1 MVKIIGVRFRSAGKV
16 YYFDVKE
23 FELHIGDHVIVE
35 TARGPEFGVVSMRA
49 RTVADDMVAQPLR
62 SVIRVAT
69 KEDEEKRAELSA
81 KEKEALKICREKIH
95 KHNLEM
101 KLVDAEYAF
110 DENRILFYFTA
121 DGRID
126 FRDLVKDLASVFHTR
141 IELRQIGVRDE
152 TRMLGGIGSCGRELC
167 CATYL
172 NDFAPVSIRMAKEQ
186 NLSLNPGKISGIC
199 GRLMCC
205 LKNEE
210 ETYEFLNTR
219 MPKLGAAATTADGRT
234 GKVIELNVLRQRV
247 RVLFEEDDS
256 KEIENFSVD
265 ELTFTPRKRRE
276 EGQQGSLESG
286 QRKPDSRPDSAQS
299 RAESPADSAGGRNES
314 RADDTRRKPEDAQQE
329 TERMTGSGTV
339 MPASDSESGV
349 QQPGQTERP
358 ETDAQMETA
367 VRTDRL
373 QRQEKGYRKTGRR
386 ELSNRPD
393 REERKQ
399 DAPNQPGRGEEAQNR
414 QRRPERG
421 EGVQGRPRR
430 PERGEDGQGRPRR
443 PERGED
449 VQGRS
454 RRPERGED
462 VQGRPRRPERGEDV
476 QDRPRRSERGGD
488 AQGRPRRPERGGD
501 AQDRMRRPE
510 RVGDGQGRPGRP
522 ERGEDVQGRSRRPE
536 RGEEVQNRPRRG
548 DRDESAQNRQDR
560 GDGNGRAQL
569 RGRRGYKG
577 DSQNRFRRERQPESD
592 RSVEK
597 TVNPGKTPDA
607 GAGAVQERTD
617 RMEVRQVPGEENL
630 MAADGEATQK
640 RSNEMAIYGRR

>member
-172 NDFAPVSIRMAKEQ
+172 NDFAPVSIKMAKEQ

-286 QRKPDSRPDSAQS
+286 QRKPDSRSDSAQG
-299 RAESPADSAGGRNES
+299 RGESPADSVRVRNES
-314 RADDTRRKPEDAQQE
+314 RADDGRRKPEDAQRE
-329 TERMTGSGTV
+329 TERLAESLTGAVTLT
-339 MPASDSESGV
+339 PASDSEAGM
-349 QQPGQTERP
+349 QQQERTEKS
-358 ETDAQMETA
+358 EADAQMETA
-367 VRTDRL
+367 VRTDRM
-373 QRQEKGYRKTGRR
+373 QRPEKGYRKSGRR

-393 REERKQ
+393 REDRKQ
-399 DAPNQPGRGEEAQNR
+399 DASNQPGRGDRSEEVQNR

-421 EGVQGRPRR
+421 ENEGRMRR
-430 PERGEDGQGRPRR
+430 PERGEGVQSRPRR

-449 VQGRS
+449 VQGRM

-462 VQGRPRRPERGEDV
+462 VQGRPRRPERGENGQGRPSRPERGGGV
-476 QDRPRRSERGGD
+476 QGRPSRPERGGD
-488 AQGRPRRPERGGD
+488 AQGRPRRPERGEDVQG
-501 AQDRMRRPE
+501 RTRRPE
-510 RVGDGQGRPGRP
+510 Q
-522 ERGEDVQGRSRRPE
+522 GEDVQDRSRRPE
-536 RGEEVQNRPRRG
+536 RGEE
-548 DRDESAQNRQDR
+548 AQNRQ
-560 GDGNGRAQL
+560 
-569 RGRRGYKG
+569 RRGYKYKG

-597 TVNPGKTPDA
+597 PVSPGGTPDA
-607 GAGAVQERTD
+607 GAGAVRERADT
-617 RMEVRQVPGEENL
+617 MEVRPVPGGENL

>member
-172 NDFAPVSIRMAKEQ
+172 NDFAPVSIKMAKEQ

-286 QRKPDSRPDSAQS
+286 QRKPDSRSDSAQG
-299 RAESPADSAGGRNES
+299 RGESPADSVRVRNES
-314 RADDTRRKPEDAQQE
+314 RADDGRRKPEDAQRE
-329 TERMTGSGTV
+329 TESLTGAVTLT
-339 MPASDSESGV
+339 PALDSEAGM
-349 QQPGQTERP
+349 QQQERTEKS
-358 ETDAQMETA
+358 EADAQMETA
-367 VRTDRL
+367 VRTDRM
-373 QRQEKGYRKTGRR
+373 QRPEKGYRKSGRR

-393 REERKQ
+393 REDRKQ
-399 DAPNQPGRGEEAQNR
+399 DASNQPGRGDRSEEVQNR

-421 EGVQGRPRR
+421 ENEGRMRR
-430 PERGEDGQGRPRR
+430 PERGEGVQSRP
-443 PERGED
+443 
-449 VQGRS
+449 S
-454 RRPERGED
+454 RPERGED
-462 VQGRPRRPERGEDV
+462 VQGRPSRPERGENGQRRPSRPERGGGV
-476 QDRPRRSERGGD
+476 QGRPSRPERGGGVQGRPSRPERGGD
-488 AQGRPRRPERGGD
+488 AQGRPRRPERG
-501 AQDRMRRPE
+501 
-510 RVGDGQGRPGRP
+510 
-522 ERGEDVQGRSRRPE
+522 
-536 RGEEVQNRPRRG
+536 EE
-548 DRDESAQNRQDR
+548 AQNRQ
-560 GDGNGRAQL
+560 
-569 RGRRGYKG
+569 RRGYKYKG

-597 TVNPGKTPDA
+597 PVSPGGTPDA
-607 GAGAVQERTD
+607 GAGAVRERADT
-617 RMEVRQVPGEENL
+617 MEVRPVPGGENL

>member
-23 FELHIGDHVIVE
+23 FELHIEDHVIVE

-172 NDFAPVSIRMAKEQ
+172 NDFAPVSIKMAKEQ

-286 QRKPDSRPDSAQS
+286 QRKPDSRSDSAQG
-299 RAESPADSAGGRNES
+299 RGESPADSVRVRNES
-314 RADDTRRKPEDAQQE
+314 RADDGRRKPEDAQRE
-329 TERMTGSGTV
+329 TESLTGAVTLT
-339 MPASDSESGV
+339 PAPDSEAGM
-349 QQPGQTERP
+349 QQQERTEKS
-358 ETDAQMETA
+358 EADAQMETA
-367 VRTDRL
+367 VRTDRM
-373 QRQEKGYRKTGRR
+373 QRPEKGYRKSGRR

-430 PERGEDGQGRPRR
+430 PERGEDVQGRMRRPERGEGVQSRPSRPERGENGQRRPSRPERGGDAQGRPRR

-449 VQGRS
+449 VQGRM
-454 RRPERGED
+454 
-462 VQGRPRRPERGEDV
+462 RRPERGEDV
-476 QDRPRRSERGGD
+476 QDRPRR
-488 AQGRPRRPERGGD
+488 
-501 AQDRMRRPE
+501 
-510 RVGDGQGRPGRP
+510 
-522 ERGEDVQGRSRRPE
+522 PE
-536 RGEEVQNRPRRG
+536 RGEE
-548 DRDESAQNRQDR
+548 AQNRQ
-560 GDGNGRAQL
+560 
-569 RGRRGYKG
+569 RRGYKYKG

-597 TVNPGKTPDA
+597 PVSPGGTPDA
-607 GAGAVQERTD
+607 GAGAVRERADT
-617 RMEVRQVPGEENL
+617 MEVRPVPGGENL

>member
-1 MVKIIGVRFRSAGKV
+1 
-16 YYFDVKE
+16 
-23 FELHIGDHVIVE
+23 
-35 TARGPEFGVVSMRA
+35 MRN
-49 RTVADDMVAQPLR
+49 T
-62 SVIRVAT
+62 
-69 KEDEEKRAELSA
+69 
-81 KEKEALKICREKIH
+81 
-95 KHNLEM
+95 
-101 KLVDAEYAF
+101 F

-172 NDFAPVSIRMAKEQ
+172 NDFAPVSIKMAKEQ

-286 QRKPDSRPDSAQS
+286 QRKPDSRSDSAQG
-299 RAESPADSAGGRNES
+299 RGESPADSVRVRNES
-314 RADDTRRKPEDAQQE
+314 RADDGRRKPEDAQRE
-329 TERMTGSGTV
+329 TESLTGAVTLT
-339 MPASDSESGV
+339 PAPDSEAGM
-349 QQPGQTERP
+349 QQQERTEKS
-358 ETDAQMETA
+358 EADAQMETA
-367 VRTDRL
+367 VRTDRM
-373 QRQEKGYRKTGRR
+373 QRPEKGYRKSGRR

-393 REERKQ
+393 REDRKQ
-399 DAPNQPGRGEEAQNR
+399 DASNQPGRGDRSEEVQNR

-421 EGVQGRPRR
+421 ENEGRMRR
-430 PERGEDGQGRPRR
+430 PERGEGVQSRPRR

-449 VQGRS
+449 VQGRM

-462 VQGRPRRPERGEDV
+462 VQGRPRRPERGENGQGRSSRPERGAGV
-476 QDRPRRSERGGD
+476 QGRPSRPERGGD
-488 AQGRPRRPERGGD
+488 AQGRPRRPERG
-501 AQDRMRRPE
+501 
-510 RVGDGQGRPGRP
+510 
-522 ERGEDVQGRSRRPE
+522 EDVQDRPRRPE
-536 RGEEVQNRPRRG
+536 RGEE
-548 DRDESAQNRQDR
+548 AQNRQ
-560 GDGNGRAQL
+560 
-569 RGRRGYKG
+569 RRGYKYKG

-597 TVNPGKTPDA
+597 PVSPGGTPDA
-607 GAGAVQERTD
+607 GAGVVWERADT
-617 RMEVRQVPGEENL
+617 MEVRPVPGGENL

>member
-172 NDFAPVSIRMAKEQ
+172 NDFAPVSIKMAKEQ

-219 MPKLGAAATTADGRT
+219 MPKLGAAATTVDGRT

-286 QRKPDSRPDSAQS
+286 QRKPDSRSDSAQG
-299 RAESPADSAGGRNES
+299 RGESPADSVRVRNES
-314 RADDTRRKPEDAQQE
+314 RADDVRRKPEDAQRE
-329 TERMTGSGTV
+329 TERLAESLTGAVTLT
-339 MPASDSESGV
+339 PAPDSEAGM
-349 QQPGQTERP
+349 QQQERTEKS
-358 ETDAQMETA
+358 EADAQMETA
-367 VRTDRL
+367 VRTDRM
-373 QRQEKGYRKTGRR
+373 QRPEKGYRKSGRR

-393 REERKQ
+393 REDRKQ
-399 DAPNQPGRGEEAQNR
+399 DASNQPGRGDRSEEVQNR

-421 EGVQGRPRR
+421 ENEGRMRR
-430 PERGEDGQGRPRR
+430 PERGEGVQSRP
-443 PERGED
+443 
-449 VQGRS
+449 S
-454 RRPERGED
+454 RPERGED
-462 VQGRPRRPERGEDV
+462 VQGRPSRPERGENGQRRPSRPERGGGVQGRPRRPDRGEDVQGRTRRPDRGEDV
-476 QDRPRRSERGGD
+476 QDRPRR
-488 AQGRPRRPERGGD
+488 
-501 AQDRMRRPE
+501 
-510 RVGDGQGRPGRP
+510 
-522 ERGEDVQGRSRRPE
+522 PE
-536 RGEEVQNRPRRG
+536 RGEE
-548 DRDESAQNRQDR
+548 AQNRQ
-560 GDGNGRAQL
+560 
-569 RGRRGYKG
+569 RRGYKYKG

-597 TVNPGKTPDA
+597 PVSPGGTPDA
-607 GAGAVQERTD
+607 GAGAVRERADT
-617 RMEVRQVPGEENL
+617 MEVRPVPGGENL

>member
-172 NDFAPVSIRMAKEQ
+172 NDFAPVSIKMAKEQ

-286 QRKPDSRPDSAQS
+286 QRKPDSRSDSAQG
-299 RAESPADSAGGRNES
+299 RGESPADSVRVRNES
-314 RADDTRRKPEDAQQE
+314 RADDVRRKPEDAQRE
-329 TERMTGSGTV
+329 TERLAESLTGAVTLT
-339 MPASDSESGV
+339 PAPDSEAGM
-349 QQPGQTERP
+349 QQQERTEKS
-358 ETDAQMETA
+358 EADAQMETA
-367 VRTDRL
+367 VRTDRM
-373 QRQEKGYRKTGRR
+373 QRPEKGYRKSGRR

-393 REERKQ
+393 REDRKQ
-399 DAPNQPGRGEEAQNR
+399 DASNQPGRGDRSEEVQNR

-421 EGVQGRPRR
+421 ENEGRMRR
-430 PERGEDGQGRPRR
+430 PERGEGVQSRPSR

-449 VQGRS
+449 VQGRM

-462 VQGRPRRPERGEDV
+462 VQGRPSRPERGENGQRRPSRPERGGGVQGRPRRPDRGEDVQGRTRRPDRGEDV
-476 QDRPRRSERGGD
+476 QDRPRR
-488 AQGRPRRPERGGD
+488 
-501 AQDRMRRPE
+501 
-510 RVGDGQGRPGRP
+510 
-522 ERGEDVQGRSRRPE
+522 PE
-536 RGEEVQNRPRRG
+536 RGEE
-548 DRDESAQNRQDR
+548 AQNRQ
-560 GDGNGRAQL
+560 
-569 RGRRGYKG
+569 RRGYKYKG

-597 TVNPGKTPDA
+597 PVSPGGTPDA
-607 GAGAVQERTD
+607 GAGAVRERADT
-617 RMEVRQVPGEENL
+617 MEVRPVPGGENL

>member
-172 NDFAPVSIRMAKEQ
+172 NDFAPVSIKMAKEQ

-286 QRKPDSRPDSAQS
+286 QRKPDSRSDSAQG
-299 RAESPADSAGGRNES
+299 RGESPADSVRVRNES
-314 RADDTRRKPEDAQQE
+314 RADDGRRKPEDAQRE
-329 TERMTGSGTV
+329 TESLTGAVTLT
-339 MPASDSESGV
+339 PAPDSEAGM
-349 QQPGQTERP
+349 QQQERTEKS
-358 ETDAQMETA
+358 EADAQMETA
-367 VRTDRL
+367 VRTDRM
-373 QRQEKGYRKTGRR
+373 QRPEKGYRKSGRR

-393 REERKQ
+393 REDRKQ
-399 DAPNQPGRGEEAQNR
+399 DASNQPGRGDRSEEVQNR

-421 EGVQGRPRR
+421 ENEGRMRR
-430 PERGEDGQGRPRR
+430 PERGEGVQSRPRR

-449 VQGRS
+449 VQGRP
-454 RRPERGED
+454 RRPERGENGQGRSSRPERGAGVQGRPSRPERGGDAQGRPSRPERGGD

-476 QDRPRRSERGGD
+476 QDRPRR
-488 AQGRPRRPERGGD
+488 
-501 AQDRMRRPE
+501 
-510 RVGDGQGRPGRP
+510 P
-522 ERGEDVQGRSRRPE
+522 ERGEK
-536 RGEEVQNRPRRG
+536 
-548 DRDESAQNRQDR
+548 AQNRQ
-560 GDGNGRAQL
+560 
-569 RGRRGYKG
+569 RRGYKYKG
-577 DSQNRFRRERQPESD
+577 NSQNRFRRERQPESD
-592 RSVEK
+592 HSVEK
-597 TVNPGKTPDA
+597 PVSPGGTLDA
-607 GAGAVQERTD
+607 GAGAVRERADT
-617 RMEVRQVPGEENL
+617 MEVRPVPGGENL

>member
-172 NDFAPVSIRMAKEQ
+172 NDFAPVSIKMAKEQ

-286 QRKPDSRPDSAQS
+286 QRKPDSRSDSAQG
-299 RAESPADSAGGRNES
+299 RGESPADSVRVRNES
-314 RADDTRRKPEDAQQE
+314 RADDGRRKPEDAQRE
-329 TERMTGSGTV
+329 TERLAESLTGAVTLT
-339 MPASDSESGV
+339 PAPDSEAGM
-349 QQPGQTERP
+349 QQQERTEKS
-358 ETDAQMETA
+358 EADAQMETA
-367 VRTDRL
+367 VRTDRM
-373 QRQEKGYRKTGRR
+373 QRPEKGYRKSGRR

-393 REERKQ
+393 REDRKQ
-399 DAPNQPGRGEEAQNR
+399 DASNQPGRGDRSEEVQNR

-421 EGVQGRPRR
+421 ENEGRMRRPERGEGVQSRPSRPERGEDVQGRMRR
-430 PERGEDGQGRPRR
+430 PERGEDVQGRPSRPERGENGQRRPSRPERGGDAQGRPRR

-449 VQGRS
+449 VQGRT
-454 RRPERGED
+454 
-462 VQGRPRRPERGEDV
+462 RRPERGEDV
-476 QDRPRRSERGGD
+476 QDRPRR
-488 AQGRPRRPERGGD
+488 
-501 AQDRMRRPE
+501 
-510 RVGDGQGRPGRP
+510 
-522 ERGEDVQGRSRRPE
+522 PE
-536 RGEEVQNRPRRG
+536 RGEE
-548 DRDESAQNRQDR
+548 AQNRQ
-560 GDGNGRAQL
+560 
-569 RGRRGYKG
+569 RRGYKYKG

-597 TVNPGKTPDA
+597 PVSPGGTPDA
-607 GAGAVQERTD
+607 GAGAVRERADT
-617 RMEVRQVPGEENL
+617 MEVRPVPGGENL

>member
-172 NDFAPVSIRMAKEQ
+172 NDFAPVSIKMAKEQ

-219 MPKLGAAATTADGRT
+219 MPKLGAAATTVDGRT

-286 QRKPDSRPDSAQS
+286 QRKPDSRSDSAQG
-299 RAESPADSAGGRNES
+299 RGESPADSVRVRNES
-314 RADDTRRKPEDAQQE
+314 RADDGRRKPEDAQRE
-329 TERMTGSGTV
+329 TESLTGAVTLT
-339 MPASDSESGV
+339 PAPDSEADM
-349 QQPGQTERP
+349 QQQERTEKS
-358 ETDAQMETA
+358 EADAQMETA
-367 VRTDRL
+367 VRTDRM
-373 QRQEKGYRKTGRR
+373 QRPEKGYRKSGRR

-393 REERKQ
+393 REDRKQ
-399 DAPNQPGRGEEAQNR
+399 DASNQPGRGDRSEEVQNR
-414 QRRPERG
+414 QRRTERGENESRMRRPERG
-421 EGVQGRPRR
+421 EGVQSRP
-430 PERGEDGQGRPRR
+430 
-443 PERGED
+443 
-449 VQGRS
+449 

-462 VQGRPRRPERGEDV
+462 VQGRPRRPERGENGQGRSSRPERGAGV
-476 QDRPRRSERGGD
+476 QGRPSRPERGGD
-488 AQGRPRRPERGGD
+488 AQGRPRRPERGED
-501 AQDRMRRPE
+501 
-510 RVGDGQGRPGRP
+510 VQGRTRRP
-522 ERGEDVQGRSRRPE
+522 ERGEDVQDRPRRPE
-536 RGEEVQNRPRRG
+536 RGEE
-548 DRDESAQNRQDR
+548 AQNRQ
-560 GDGNGRAQL
+560 
-569 RGRRGYKG
+569 RRGYKYKG

-592 RSVEK
+592 HSVEK
-597 TVNPGKTPDA
+597 PVSPGGTLDA
-607 GAGAVQERTD
+607 GAGAVRERADT
-617 RMEVRQVPGEENL
+617 MEVRPVPGGENL

>member
-172 NDFAPVSIRMAKEQ
+172 NDFAPVSIKMAKEQ

-219 MPKLGAAATTADGRT
+219 MPKLGAAATTVDGRT

-286 QRKPDSRPDSAQS
+286 QRKPDSRSDSAQG
-299 RAESPADSAGGRNES
+299 RGESPADSVRVRNES
-314 RADDTRRKPEDAQQE
+314 RADDGRRKPEDAQRE
-329 TERMTGSGTV
+329 TERLAESLTGAVTLT
-339 MPASDSESGV
+339 PAPDSEAGM
-349 QQPGQTERP
+349 QQQERTEKS
-358 ETDAQMETA
+358 EADAQMETA
-367 VRTDRL
+367 VRTDRM
-373 QRQEKGYRKTGRR
+373 QRPEKGYRKSGRR

-393 REERKQ
+393 REDRKQ
-399 DAPNQPGRGEEAQNR
+399 DASNQPGRGDRSEEVQNR

-421 EGVQGRPRR
+421 ENEGRMRR
-430 PERGEDGQGRPRR
+430 PERGEGVQSRPSR

-449 VQGRS
+449 VQGRM

-462 VQGRPRRPERGEDV
+462 VQGRPSRPERGENGQRRPSRPERGGGVQGRPRRPDRGEDVQGRTRRPDRGEDV
-476 QDRPRRSERGGD
+476 QDRPRR
-488 AQGRPRRPERGGD
+488 
-501 AQDRMRRPE
+501 
-510 RVGDGQGRPGRP
+510 
-522 ERGEDVQGRSRRPE
+522 PE
-536 RGEEVQNRPRRG
+536 RGEE
-548 DRDESAQNRQDR
+548 AQNRQ
-560 GDGNGRAQL
+560 
-569 RGRRGYKG
+569 RRGYKYKG

-597 TVNPGKTPDA
+597 PVSPGGTPDA
-607 GAGAVQERTD
+607 GAGAVRERADT
-617 RMEVRQVPGEENL
+617 MEVRPVPGGENL

>member
-172 NDFAPVSIRMAKEQ
+172 NDFAPVSIKMAKEQ

-286 QRKPDSRPDSAQS
+286 QRKPDSRSDSAQG
-299 RAESPADSAGGRNES
+299 RGESPADSVRVRNES
-314 RADDTRRKPEDAQQE
+314 RADDGRRKPEDAQRE
-329 TERMTGSGTV
+329 TERLAESLTGAVTLT
-339 MPASDSESGV
+339 PASDSEAGM
-349 QQPGQTERP
+349 QQQERTEKS
-358 ETDAQMETA
+358 EADAQMETA
-367 VRTDRL
+367 VRTDRM
-373 QRQEKGYRKTGRR
+373 QRPEKGYRKSGRR

-393 REERKQ
+393 REDRKQ
-399 DAPNQPGRGEEAQNR
+399 DASNQPGRGDRSEEVQNR

-449 VQGRS
+449 VQGRP
-454 RRPERGED
+454 RRPERGENGQGRSSRPERGAGVQGRPSRPERGGD
-462 VQGRPRRPERGEDV
+462 AQGRPRRPERGEDV
-476 QDRPRRSERGGD
+476 QDRPRR
-488 AQGRPRRPERGGD
+488 
-501 AQDRMRRPE
+501 
-510 RVGDGQGRPGRP
+510 
-522 ERGEDVQGRSRRPE
+522 PE
-536 RGEEVQNRPRRG
+536 RGEE
-548 DRDESAQNRQDR
+548 AQNRQ
-560 GDGNGRAQL
+560 
-569 RGRRGYKG
+569 RRGYKYKG

-592 RSVEK
+592 HSVEK
-597 TVNPGKTPDA
+597 PVSPGGTLDA
-607 GAGAVQERTD
+607 GAGAVRERADT
-617 RMEVRQVPGEENL
+617 MEVRPVPGGENL

>member
-172 NDFAPVSIRMAKEQ
+172 NDFAPVSIKMAKEQ

-219 MPKLGAAATTADGRT
+219 MPKLGAAAMTADGRT

-247 RVLFEEDDS
+247 RVLFEEGDS

-276 EGQQGSLESG
+276 EGPQGKPEGG
-286 QRKPDSRPDSAQS
+286 QRKPDSRSDSAQS
-299 RAESPADSAGGRNES
+299 RGESPVDNATMTPALDSEAGMQ
-314 RADDTRRKPEDAQQE
+314 QQE
-329 TERMTGSGTV
+329 RTEK
-339 MPASDSESGV
+339 SEA
-349 QQPGQTERP
+349 
-358 ETDAQMETA
+358 DAQMETA
-367 VRTDRL
+367 VRTDRM
-373 QRQEKGYRKTGRR
+373 QRPEKGYRKSGRR

-393 REERKQ
+393 REDRKQ
-399 DAPNQPGRGEEAQNR
+399 DANQPGRGDRSEEVQNR

-421 EGVQGRPRR
+421 ENEGRMRR
-430 PERGEDGQGRPRR
+430 PERGEGVQSRPSR

-449 VQGRS
+449 VQGRT
-454 RRPERGED
+454 
-462 VQGRPRRPERGEDV
+462 RRPERGEDV
-476 QDRPRRSERGGD
+476 QDRPRR
-488 AQGRPRRPERGGD
+488 PERN
-501 AQDRMRRPE
+501 
-510 RVGDGQGRPGRP
+510 
-522 ERGEDVQGRSRRPE
+522 
-536 RGEEVQNRPRRG
+536 EE
-548 DRDESAQNRQDR
+548 AQNRQ
-560 GDGNGRAQL
+560 
-569 RGRRGYKG
+569 RRGYKYKG
-577 DSQNRFRRERQPESD
+577 DGQNRIRRERQPESD

-597 TVNPGKTPDA
+597 PVNPGGTPDA
-607 GAGAVQERTD
+607 GAGAVQGGMD
-617 RMEVRQVPGEENL
+617 RVEARPAPGGENL
-630 MAADGEATQK
+630 MTVEGEARQK

>member
-172 NDFAPVSIRMAKEQ
+172 NDFAPVSIKMAKEQ

-219 MPKLGAAATTADGRT
+219 MPKMGAAATTADGRT

-276 EGQQGSLESG
+276 EGQQGSPESG

-299 RAESPADSAGGRNES
+299 REESPADSAGGRNES

-329 TERMTGSGTV
+329 TEGKTGSAIVT
-339 MPASDSESGV
+339 PAPDSEAGV
-349 QQPGQTERP
+349 QQPEQVEKP

-399 DAPNQPGRGEEAQNR
+399 DAQNQPGRGERGEEAQNR
-414 QRRPERG
+414 QRRPERSEDGQGRTRRPERG
-421 EGVQGRPRR
+421 EGGQGRPRR
-430 PERGEDGQGRPRR
+430 PERGEDGQGR
-443 PERGED
+443 
-449 VQGRS
+449 S

-462 VQGRPRRPERGEDV
+462 VQGRTRRPERGEDV
-476 QDRPRRSERGGD
+476 QDRPRRPERGGD
-488 AQGRPRRPERGGD
+488 AQGRPRRPERG
-501 AQDRMRRPE
+501 
-510 RVGDGQGRPGRP
+510 
-522 ERGEDVQGRSRRPE
+522 EDVQGRQRRPERGGDTQGRPRRPE
-536 RGEEVQNRPRRG
+536 RGEEAQNRLRRG

-560 GDGNGRAQL
+560 GDGNGKTQL

-597 TVNPGKTPDA
+597 TVNPGGTPDA

-617 RMEVRQVPGEENL
+617 RMEVRQVPGGENL

>member
-172 NDFAPVSIRMAKEQ
+172 NDFAPVSIKMAKEQ

-286 QRKPDSRPDSAQS
+286 QRKPDSRSDSAQG
-299 RAESPADSAGGRNES
+299 RGESPADSVRVRNES
-314 RADDTRRKPEDAQQE
+314 RADDVRRKPEDAQRE
-329 TERMTGSGTV
+329 TERLAESLTGAVTLT
-339 MPASDSESGV
+339 PAPDSEAGM
-349 QQPGQTERP
+349 QQQERTEKS
-358 ETDAQMETA
+358 EADAQMETA
-367 VRTDRL
+367 VRTDRM
-373 QRQEKGYRKTGRR
+373 QRPEKGYRKSGRR

-393 REERKQ
+393 REDRKQ
-399 DAPNQPGRGEEAQNR
+399 DASNQPGRGDRSEEVQNR

-421 EGVQGRPRR
+421 ENEG
-430 PERGEDGQGRPRR
+430 
-443 PERGED
+443 
-449 VQGRS
+449 
-454 RRPERGED
+454 
-462 VQGRPRRPERGEDV
+462 
-476 QDRPRRSERGGD
+476 
-488 AQGRPRRPERGGD
+488 
-501 AQDRMRRPE
+501 RMRRPE
-510 RVGDGQGRPGRP
+510 RGCPGQNAATGARRGCPGQTEAPGARREWSGQIESPGTWRGRPGQT
-522 ERGEDVQGRSRRPE
+522 ESSGTWRGC
-536 RGEEVQNRPRRG
+536 
-548 DRDESAQNRQDR
+548 
-560 GDGNGRAQL
+560 
-569 RGRRGYKG
+569 
-577 DSQNRFRRERQPESD
+577 
-592 RSVEK
+592 
-597 TVNPGKTPDA
+597 PGQTEA
-607 GAGAVQERTD
+607 SGAGRGC
-617 RMEVRQVPGEENL
+617 PGQTKASGTWRESPEQ
-630 MAADGEATQK
+630 AKA
-640 RSNEMAIYGRR
+640 RI

>member
-172 NDFAPVSIRMAKEQ
+172 NDFAPVSIKMAKEQ

-286 QRKPDSRPDSAQS
+286 QRKPDSRSDSAQG
-299 RAESPADSAGGRNES
+299 RGESPADSVRVRNES
-314 RADDTRRKPEDAQQE
+314 RADDGRRKPEDAQRE
-329 TERMTGSGTV
+329 TESLTGAVTLT
-339 MPASDSESGV
+339 PAPDSEAGM
-349 QQPGQTERP
+349 QQQERTEKS
-358 ETDAQMETA
+358 EADAQMETA
-367 VRTDRL
+367 VRTDRM
-373 QRQEKGYRKTGRR
+373 QRPEKGYRKSGRR

-393 REERKQ
+393 REDRKQ
-399 DAPNQPGRGEEAQNR
+399 DASNQPGRGDRSEEVQNR

-421 EGVQGRPRR
+421 ENEGRMRR
-430 PERGEDGQGRPRR
+430 PERGEGVQSRPRR

-449 VQGRS
+449 VQGRM

-462 VQGRPRRPERGEDV
+462 VQGRPRRPERGENGQGRSSRPERGAGV
-476 QDRPRRSERGGD
+476 QGRPSRPERGGD
-488 AQGRPRRPERGGD
+488 AQGRPRRPERG
-501 AQDRMRRPE
+501 
-510 RVGDGQGRPGRP
+510 
-522 ERGEDVQGRSRRPE
+522 EDVQDRPRRPE
-536 RGEEVQNRPRRG
+536 RGEE
-548 DRDESAQNRQDR
+548 AQNRQ
-560 GDGNGRAQL
+560 
-569 RGRRGYKG
+569 RRGYKYKG

-597 TVNPGKTPDA
+597 PVSPGGTPDA
-607 GAGAVQERTD
+607 GAGAVRERADT
-617 RMEVRQVPGEENL
+617 MEVRPVPGGENL

>member
-172 NDFAPVSIRMAKEQ
+172 NDFAPVSIKMAKEQ

-286 QRKPDSRPDSAQS
+286 QRKPDSRSDSAQG
-299 RAESPADSAGGRNES
+299 RGESPADSVRVRNES
-314 RADDTRRKPEDAQQE
+314 RADDGRRKPEDAQRE
-329 TERMTGSGTV
+329 TESLTGAVTLT
-339 MPASDSESGV
+339 PALDSEAGM
-349 QQPGQTERP
+349 QQQERTEKS
-358 ETDAQMETA
+358 EADAQMETA
-367 VRTDRL
+367 VRTDRM
-373 QRQEKGYRKTGRR
+373 QRPEKGYRKSGRR

-393 REERKQ
+393 REDRKQ
-399 DAPNQPGRGEEAQNR
+399 DASNQPGRGDRSEEVQNR

-421 EGVQGRPRR
+421 ENEGRMRRPERGEGVQSRPSRPERGEDVQGRMRR
-430 PERGEDGQGRPRR
+430 PERGEDVQGRPSRPERGENGQRRPSRPERGGGVQGRPSRPERGGDAQGRPRR

-449 VQGRS
+449 VQGRT
-454 RRPERGED
+454 
-462 VQGRPRRPERGEDV
+462 RRPERGEDV
-476 QDRPRRSERGGD
+476 QDRPRR
-488 AQGRPRRPERGGD
+488 
-501 AQDRMRRPE
+501 
-510 RVGDGQGRPGRP
+510 
-522 ERGEDVQGRSRRPE
+522 PE
-536 RGEEVQNRPRRG
+536 RGEE
-548 DRDESAQNRQDR
+548 AQNRQ
-560 GDGNGRAQL
+560 
-569 RGRRGYKG
+569 RRGYKYKG

-597 TVNPGKTPDA
+597 PVSPGGTPDA
-607 GAGAVQERTD
+607 GAGAVRERADT
-617 RMEVRQVPGEENL
+617 MEVRPVPGGENL

>member
-172 NDFAPVSIRMAKEQ
+172 NDFAPVSIKMAKEQ

-286 QRKPDSRPDSAQS
+286 QRKPDSRSDSAQG
-299 RAESPADSAGGRNES
+299 RGESPADSVRVRNES
-314 RADDTRRKPEDAQQE
+314 RADDGRRKPEDAQRE
-329 TERMTGSGTV
+329 TESLTGAVTLT
-339 MPASDSESGV
+339 PALDSEAGM
-349 QQPGQTERP
+349 QQQERTEKS
-358 ETDAQMETA
+358 EADAQMETA
-367 VRTDRL
+367 VRTDRM
-373 QRQEKGYRKTGRR
+373 QRPEKGYRKSGRR

-393 REERKQ
+393 REDRKQ
-399 DAPNQPGRGEEAQNR
+399 DASNQPGRGDRSEEVQNR

-421 EGVQGRPRR
+421 ENEGRKRR
-430 PERGEDGQGRPRR
+430 PERGEGVQSRPSR

-449 VQGRS
+449 VQGRM
-454 RRPERGED
+454 
-462 VQGRPRRPERGEDV
+462 RRPERGEDV
-476 QDRPRRSERGGD
+476 QDRPRR
-488 AQGRPRRPERGGD
+488 
-501 AQDRMRRPE
+501 
-510 RVGDGQGRPGRP
+510 
-522 ERGEDVQGRSRRPE
+522 PE
-536 RGEEVQNRPRRG
+536 RGEE
-548 DRDESAQNRQDR
+548 AQNRQ
-560 GDGNGRAQL
+560 
-569 RGRRGYKG
+569 RRGYKYKG

-597 TVNPGKTPDA
+597 PVSPGGTPDA
-607 GAGAVQERTD
+607 GAGVVWERADT
-617 RMEVRQVPGEENL
+617 MEVRPVPGGENL

>member
-35 TARGPEFGVVSMRA
+35 TARGPEYGVVSMRA

-69 KEDEEKRAELSA
+69 KEDEEKRAELSV

-172 NDFAPVSIRMAKEQ
+172 NDFAPVSIKMAKEQ

-219 MPKLGAAATTADGRT
+219 MPKLGAAATTADGRM

-276 EGQQGSLESG
+276 EGAQGSPEGG

-299 RAESPADSAGGRNES
+299 RGERPSGSAGGRNEG
-314 RADDTRRKPEDAQQE
+314 RADGAGRNPENEQQE
-329 TERMTGSGTV
+329 TEKITGSATV
-339 MPASDSESGV
+339 TPVSDSEDGV
-349 QQPGQTERP
+349 RQPDQTEKP
-358 ETDAQMETA
+358 ETDAQTETA
-367 VRTDRL
+367 PRPDRL
-373 QRQEKGYRKTGRR
+373 QRQEKGYRKSGRR
-386 ELSNRPD
+386 EFSNRPD
-393 REERKQ
+393 RGERKQ
-399 DAPNQPGRGEEAQNR
+399 DDPNQPDRGERKQDDPNQPGRGERGEEVQSR
-414 QRRPERG
+414 QRRPDRG
-421 EGVQGRPRR
+421 GDGQGRMRR

-443 PERGED
+443 PERGEGA
-449 VQGRS
+449 QSRM

-462 VQGRPRRPERGEDV
+462 GQSRMRRPERGEDG
-476 QDRPRRSERGGD
+476 QGRMRRPERGEDGQD
-488 AQGRPRRPERGGD
+488 RPRRPERGGD
-501 AQDRMRRPE
+501 
-510 RVGDGQGRPGRP
+510 GQGRT
-522 ERGEDVQGRSRRPE
+522 RRPE
-536 RGEEVQNRPRRG
+536 RGDEAQNRQRRG
-548 DRDESAQNRQDR
+548 DRDEGVRNRQDR
-560 GDGNGRAQL
+560 GDGNGKAQM
-569 RGRRGYKG
+569 RDRRGYKG
-577 DSQNRFRRERQPESD
+577 DGPNRFRRERQPESD
-592 RSVEK
+592 RSAEK
-597 TVNPGKTPDA
+597 PGSPGGAPDA
-607 GAGAVQERTD
+607 GG
-617 RMEVRQVPGEENL
+617 ENL
-630 MAADGEATQK
+630 MVAEGGAPQK
-640 RSNEMAIYGRR
+640 RSSEMAIYGRR

>member
-172 NDFAPVSIRMAKEQ
+172 NDFAPVSIKMAKEQ

-219 MPKLGAAATTADGRT
+219 MPKLGAAAMTADGRT

-286 QRKPDSRPDSAQS
+286 QRKPDSRSDSAQG
-299 RAESPADSAGGRNES
+299 RGESPADSVRVRNES
-314 RADDTRRKPEDAQQE
+314 RADDVRRKPEDAQRE
-329 TERMTGSGTV
+329 TERLAESLTGAVTLT
-339 MPASDSESGV
+339 PAPDSEAGM
-349 QQPGQTERP
+349 QQQERTEKS
-358 ETDAQMETA
+358 EADAQMETA
-367 VRTDRL
+367 VRTDRM
-373 QRQEKGYRKTGRR
+373 QRPEKGYRKSGRR

-393 REERKQ
+393 REDRKQ
-399 DAPNQPGRGEEAQNR
+399 DASNQPGRGDRSEEVQNR
-414 QRRPERG
+414 Q
-421 EGVQGRPRR
+421 
-430 PERGEDGQGRPRR
+430 
-443 PERGED
+443 
-449 VQGRS
+449 

-462 VQGRPRRPERGEDV
+462 VQGRPSRPERGENGQRRPSRPERGGGVQGRPRRPDRGEDVQGRTRRPDRGEDV
-476 QDRPRRSERGGD
+476 QDRPRR
-488 AQGRPRRPERGGD
+488 
-501 AQDRMRRPE
+501 
-510 RVGDGQGRPGRP
+510 
-522 ERGEDVQGRSRRPE
+522 PE
-536 RGEEVQNRPRRG
+536 RGEE
-548 DRDESAQNRQDR
+548 AQNRQ
-560 GDGNGRAQL
+560 
-569 RGRRGYKG
+569 RRGYKYKG

-597 TVNPGKTPDA
+597 PVSSGGTPDA
-607 GAGAVQERTD
+607 GAGAVRERADT
-617 RMEVRQVPGEENL
+617 MEVRPVPGGENL

>member
-172 NDFAPVSIRMAKEQ
+172 NDFAPVSIKMAKEQ

-219 MPKLGAAATTADGRT
+219 MPKLGAAATTVDGRT

-286 QRKPDSRPDSAQS
+286 QRKPDSRSDSAQG
-299 RAESPADSAGGRNES
+299 RGESPADSVRVRNES
-314 RADDTRRKPEDAQQE
+314 RADDGRRKPEDAQRE
-329 TERMTGSGTV
+329 TERLAESLTGAVTLT
-339 MPASDSESGV
+339 PAPDFEAGMQQQERTEKSEA
-349 QQPGQTERP
+349 
-358 ETDAQMETA
+358 DAQMETA
-367 VRTDRL
+367 VRTDRM
-373 QRQEKGYRKTGRR
+373 QRPEKGYRKSGRR

-393 REERKQ
+393 REDRKQ
-399 DAPNQPGRGEEAQNR
+399 DASNQPGRGDRSEEVQNR

-421 EGVQGRPRR
+421 ENEGRMRR
-430 PERGEDGQGRPRR
+430 PERGEGVQSRPRR

-449 VQGRS
+449 VQGRM

-462 VQGRPRRPERGEDV
+462 VQGRPSRPERGENGQRRPSRPERGGGVQGRPRRPDRGEDVQGRTRRPDRGEDV
-476 QDRPRRSERGGD
+476 QDRPRR
-488 AQGRPRRPERGGD
+488 
-501 AQDRMRRPE
+501 
-510 RVGDGQGRPGRP
+510 
-522 ERGEDVQGRSRRPE
+522 PE
-536 RGEEVQNRPRRG
+536 RGEE
-548 DRDESAQNRQDR
+548 AQNRQ
-560 GDGNGRAQL
+560 
-569 RGRRGYKG
+569 RRGYKYKG

-592 RSVEK
+592 HSVEK
-597 TVNPGKTPDA
+597 PVSPGGTPDA
-607 GAGAVQERTD
+607 GAGAVRERADT
-617 RMEVRQVPGEENL
+617 MEVRPVPGGENL

>member
-172 NDFAPVSIRMAKEQ
+172 NDFAPVSIKMAKEQ

-219 MPKLGAAATTADGRT
+219 MPKLGAAATTVDGRT

-286 QRKPDSRPDSAQS
+286 QRKPDSRSDSAQG
-299 RAESPADSAGGRNES
+299 RGESPADSVRVRNES
-314 RADDTRRKPEDAQQE
+314 RADDVRRKPEDAQRE
-329 TERMTGSGTV
+329 TERLAESLTGAVTLT
-339 MPASDSESGV
+339 PAPDSEAGM
-349 QQPGQTERP
+349 QQQERTEKS
-358 ETDAQMETA
+358 EADAQMETA
-367 VRTDRL
+367 VRTDRM
-373 QRQEKGYRKTGRR
+373 QRPEKGYRKSGRR

-393 REERKQ
+393 REDRKQ
-399 DAPNQPGRGEEAQNR
+399 DASNQPGRGDRSEEVQNR

-421 EGVQGRPRR
+421 ENEGRMRRPERGEGVQSRPSRPERGEDVQGRMRR
-430 PERGEDGQGRPRR
+430 PERGEDVQGRPSRPERGENGQRRPSRPERGGDAQGRPRR

-449 VQGRS
+449 VQGRT
-454 RRPERGED
+454 
-462 VQGRPRRPERGEDV
+462 RRPERGEDV
-476 QDRPRRSERGGD
+476 QDRPRR
-488 AQGRPRRPERGGD
+488 PERN
-501 AQDRMRRPE
+501 
-510 RVGDGQGRPGRP
+510 
-522 ERGEDVQGRSRRPE
+522 
-536 RGEEVQNRPRRG
+536 EE
-548 DRDESAQNRQDR
+548 AQNRQ
-560 GDGNGRAQL
+560 
-569 RGRRGYKG
+569 RRGYKYKG
-577 DSQNRFRRERQPESD
+577 DGQNRIRRERQPESD

-597 TVNPGKTPDA
+597 PVNPGGTPDA
-607 GAGAVQERTD
+607 GAGAVQGGMD
-617 RMEVRQVPGEENL
+617 RVEARPAPGGENL
-630 MAADGEATQK
+630 MTVEGEARQK

>member
-172 NDFAPVSIRMAKEQ
+172 NDFAPVSIKMAKEQ

-286 QRKPDSRPDSAQS
+286 QRKPDSRSDSAQG
-299 RAESPADSAGGRNES
+299 RGESPADSVRVRNES
-314 RADDTRRKPEDAQQE
+314 RADDGRRKPEDAQRE
-329 TERMTGSGTV
+329 TESLTGAVTLT
-339 MPASDSESGV
+339 PALDSEAGM
-349 QQPGQTERP
+349 QQQERTEKS
-358 ETDAQMETA
+358 EADAQMETA
-367 VRTDRL
+367 VRTDRM
-373 QRQEKGYRKTGRR
+373 QRPEKGYRKSGRR

-393 REERKQ
+393 REDRKQ
-399 DAPNQPGRGEEAQNR
+399 DASNQPGRGDRSEEVQNR

-421 EGVQGRPRR
+421 ENEGRMRRPERGEGVQSRPSRPERGEDVQGRMRR
-430 PERGEDGQGRPRR
+430 PERGEDVQGRPSRPERGENGQRRPSRPERGGGVQGRPSRPERGGDAQGRPRR

-449 VQGRS
+449 VQGRM
-454 RRPERGED
+454 
-462 VQGRPRRPERGEDV
+462 RRPERGEDV
-476 QDRPRRSERGGD
+476 QDRPRR
-488 AQGRPRRPERGGD
+488 
-501 AQDRMRRPE
+501 
-510 RVGDGQGRPGRP
+510 
-522 ERGEDVQGRSRRPE
+522 PE
-536 RGEEVQNRPRRG
+536 RGEE
-548 DRDESAQNRQDR
+548 AQNRQ
-560 GDGNGRAQL
+560 
-569 RGRRGYKG
+569 RRGYKYKG

-597 TVNPGKTPDA
+597 PVSPGGTPDA
-607 GAGAVQERTD
+607 GAGAVRERADT
-617 RMEVRQVPGEENL
+617 MEVRPVPGGENL

>member
-172 NDFAPVSIRMAKEQ
+172 NDFAPVSIKMAKEQ

-286 QRKPDSRPDSAQS
+286 QRKPDSRSDSAQG
-299 RAESPADSAGGRNES
+299 RGESPADSVRVRNES
-314 RADDTRRKPEDAQQE
+314 RADDGRRKPEDAQRE
-329 TERMTGSGTV
+329 TESLTGAVTLT
-339 MPASDSESGV
+339 PAPDSEAGM
-349 QQPGQTERP
+349 QQQERTEKS
-358 ETDAQMETA
+358 EADAQMETA
-367 VRTDRL
+367 VRTDRM
-373 QRQEKGYRKTGRR
+373 QRPEKGYRKSGRR

-393 REERKQ
+393 REDRKQ
-399 DAPNQPGRGEEAQNR
+399 DASNQPGRGDRSEEVQNR
-414 QRRPERG
+414 QRRTERGENESRMRRPERG
-421 EGVQGRPRR
+421 EGVQSRP
-430 PERGEDGQGRPRR
+430 
-443 PERGED
+443 
-449 VQGRS
+449 

-462 VQGRPRRPERGEDV
+462 VQGRPRRPERGENGQGRSSRPERGAGV
-476 QDRPRRSERGGD
+476 QGRPSRPERGGD
-488 AQGRPRRPERGGD
+488 AQGRPRRPERG
-501 AQDRMRRPE
+501 
-510 RVGDGQGRPGRP
+510 
-522 ERGEDVQGRSRRPE
+522 EDVQDRPRRPE
-536 RGEEVQNRPRRG
+536 RGEK
-548 DRDESAQNRQDR
+548 AQNRQ
-560 GDGNGRAQL
+560 
-569 RGRRGYKG
+569 RRGYKYKG
-577 DSQNRFRRERQPESD
+577 NSQNRFRRERQPESD
-592 RSVEK
+592 HSVEK
-597 TVNPGKTPDA
+597 PVSPGGTLDA
-607 GAGAVQERTD
+607 GAGAVRERADT
-617 RMEVRQVPGEENL
+617 MEVRPVPGGENL

>member
-172 NDFAPVSIRMAKEQ
+172 NDFAPVSIKMAKEQ

-276 EGQQGSLESG
+276 EGQQGSPESG
-286 QRKPDSRPDSAQS
+286 QRKPDSRSDSAQG
-299 RAESPADSAGGRNES
+299 RGESPADSVRVRNES
-314 RADDTRRKPEDAQQE
+314 RADDGRRKPEDAQRE
-329 TERMTGSGTV
+329 TESLTGAVTLT
-339 MPASDSESGV
+339 PALDSEAGM
-349 QQPGQTERP
+349 QQQERTEKS
-358 ETDAQMETA
+358 EADAQMETA
-367 VRTDRL
+367 VRTDRM
-373 QRQEKGYRKTGRR
+373 QRPEKGYRKSGRR

-393 REERKQ
+393 REDRS
-399 DAPNQPGRGEEAQNR
+399 EEVQNR

-421 EGVQGRPRR
+421 ENEGRKRR
-430 PERGEDGQGRPRR
+430 PERGEGVQSRPSR

-449 VQGRS
+449 VQGRMRRPERGEGVQS
-454 RRPERGED
+454 RPSRPERGED
-462 VQGRPRRPERGEDV
+462 VQGRPRRPERGENG
-476 QDRPRRSERGGD
+476 QRRPSRPERGGD
-488 AQGRPRRPERGGD
+488 AQGRPRRPERGEDVQG
-501 AQDRMRRPE
+501 RMR
-510 RVGDGQGRPGRP
+510 RP
-522 ERGEDVQGRSRRPE
+522 ERGEDVQDRPRRPE
-536 RGEEVQNRPRRG
+536 RGEE
-548 DRDESAQNRQDR
+548 AQNRQ
-560 GDGNGRAQL
+560 
-569 RGRRGYKG
+569 RRGYKYKG

-597 TVNPGKTPDA
+597 PVSPGGTPDA
-607 GAGAVQERTD
+607 GAGAVRERADT
-617 RMEVRQVPGEENL
+617 MEVRPVPGGENL

>member
-172 NDFAPVSIRMAKEQ
+172 NDFAPVSIKMAKEQ

-219 MPKLGAAATTADGRT
+219 MPKLGAAATTVDGRT

-286 QRKPDSRPDSAQS
+286 QRKPDSRSDSAQG
-299 RAESPADSAGGRNES
+299 RGESPADSVRVRNES
-314 RADDTRRKPEDAQQE
+314 RADDGRRKPEDAQRE
-329 TERMTGSGTV
+329 TERLAESLTGAVTLT
-339 MPASDSESGV
+339 PAPDSEAGM
-349 QQPGQTERP
+349 QQQERTEKS
-358 ETDAQMETA
+358 EADAQMETA
-367 VRTDRL
+367 VRTDRM
-373 QRQEKGYRKTGRR
+373 QRPEKGYRKSGRR

-393 REERKQ
+393 REDRKQ
-399 DAPNQPGRGEEAQNR
+399 DASNQPGRGDRSEEVQNR

-421 EGVQGRPRR
+421 ENEGRMRR
-430 PERGEDGQGRPRR
+430 PERGEGVQSRPSR

-449 VQGRS
+449 VQGRM

-462 VQGRPRRPERGEDV
+462 VQGRPSRPERGENGQRRPSRPERGGGVQGRPRRPDRGEDVQGRTRRPDRGEDV
-476 QDRPRRSERGGD
+476 QDRPRR
-488 AQGRPRRPERGGD
+488 
-501 AQDRMRRPE
+501 
-510 RVGDGQGRPGRP
+510 
-522 ERGEDVQGRSRRPE
+522 PE
-536 RGEEVQNRPRRG
+536 RGEE
-548 DRDESAQNRQDR
+548 AQNRQ
-560 GDGNGRAQL
+560 
-569 RGRRGYKG
+569 RRGYKYKG

-592 RSVEK
+592 HSVEK
-597 TVNPGKTPDA
+597 PVSPGGTPDA
-607 GAGAVQERTD
+607 GAGAVRERADT
-617 RMEVRQVPGEENL
+617 MEVRPVPGGENL

>member
-1 MVKIIGVRFRSAGKV
+1 
-16 YYFDVKE
+16 
-23 FELHIGDHVIVE
+23 
-35 TARGPEFGVVSMRA
+35 
-49 RTVADDMVAQPLR
+49 MVAQPLR

-172 NDFAPVSIRMAKEQ
+172 NDFAPVSIKMAKEQ

-286 QRKPDSRPDSAQS
+286 QRKPDSRSDSAQG
-299 RAESPADSAGGRNES
+299 RGESPADSVRVRNES
-314 RADDTRRKPEDAQQE
+314 RADDGRRKPEDAQRE
-329 TERMTGSGTV
+329 TESLTGAVTLT
-339 MPASDSESGV
+339 PAPDSEADM
-349 QQPGQTERP
+349 QQQERTEKS
-358 ETDAQMETA
+358 EADAQMETA
-367 VRTDRL
+367 VRTDRM
-373 QRQEKGYRKTGRR
+373 QRPEKGYRKSGRR

-393 REERKQ
+393 REDRKQ
-399 DAPNQPGRGEEAQNR
+399 DASNQPGRGDRSEEVQNR

-421 EGVQGRPRR
+421 ENEGRMRR
-430 PERGEDGQGRPRR
+430 PERGEGVQSRPRR

-449 VQGRS
+449 VQGRM

-462 VQGRPRRPERGEDV
+462 VQGRPRRPERGENGQGRPSRPERGAGV
-476 QDRPRRSERGGD
+476 QGRPSRPERGGD
-488 AQGRPRRPERGGD
+488 AQGRPRRPERGEDVQG
-501 AQDRMRRPE
+501 RTRRPE
-510 RVGDGQGRPGRP
+510 Q
-522 ERGEDVQGRSRRPE
+522 GEDVQDRSRRPE
-536 RGEEVQNRPRRG
+536 RGEE
-548 DRDESAQNRQDR
+548 AQNRK
-560 GDGNGRAQL
+560 
-569 RGRRGYKG
+569 RRGYKYKG

-592 RSVEK
+592 HSVEK
-597 TVNPGKTPDA
+597 PVSPGGTLDA
-607 GAGAVQERTD
+607 GAGAVRERADT
-617 RMEVRQVPGEENL
+617 MEVRPVPGGENL

>member
-172 NDFAPVSIRMAKEQ
+172 NDFAPVSIKMAKEQ

-286 QRKPDSRPDSAQS
+286 QRKPDSRSDSAQG
-299 RAESPADSAGGRNES
+299 RGESPADSVRVRNES
-314 RADDTRRKPEDAQQE
+314 RADDGRRKPEDAQRE
-329 TERMTGSGTV
+329 TESLTGAVTLT
-339 MPASDSESGV
+339 PAPDSEADM
-349 QQPGQTERP
+349 QQQERTEKS
-358 ETDAQMETA
+358 EADAQMETA
-367 VRTDRL
+367 VRTDRM
-373 QRQEKGYRKTGRR
+373 QRPEKGYRKSGRR

-393 REERKQ
+393 REDRKQ
-399 DAPNQPGRGEEAQNR
+399 DASNQPGRGDRSEEVQNR
-414 QRRPERG
+414 QRRTERGENESRMRRPERG
-421 EGVQGRPRR
+421 EGVQSRP
-430 PERGEDGQGRPRR
+430 
-443 PERGED
+443 
-449 VQGRS
+449 

-462 VQGRPRRPERGEDV
+462 VQGRPRRPERGENGQGRSSRPERGAGV
-476 QDRPRRSERGGD
+476 QGRPSRPERGGD
-488 AQGRPRRPERGGD
+488 AQGRPS
-501 AQDRMRRPE
+501 
-510 RVGDGQGRPGRP
+510 RP
-522 ERGEDVQGRSRRPE
+522 ERGEDVQGRTRRPERGEDVQDRPRRPE
-536 RGEEVQNRPRRG
+536 RGEE
-548 DRDESAQNRQDR
+548 AQNRQ
-560 GDGNGRAQL
+560 
-569 RGRRGYKG
+569 RRGYKYKG

-592 RSVEK
+592 HSVEK
-597 TVNPGKTPDA
+597 PVSPGGTLDA
-607 GAGAVQERTD
+607 GAGAVRERADT
-617 RMEVRQVPGEENL
+617 MEVRPVPGGENL

>member
-172 NDFAPVSIRMAKEQ
+172 NDFAPVSIKMAKEQ

-219 MPKLGAAATTADGRT
+219 MPKLGAAATTVDGRT

-286 QRKPDSRPDSAQS
+286 QRKPDSRSDSAQG
-299 RAESPADSAGGRNES
+299 RGESPADSVRVRNES
-314 RADDTRRKPEDAQQE
+314 RADDVRRKPEDAQRE
-329 TERMTGSGTV
+329 TERLAESLTGAVTLT
-339 MPASDSESGV
+339 PAPDSEAGM
-349 QQPGQTERP
+349 QQQERTEKS
-358 ETDAQMETA
+358 EADAQMETA
-367 VRTDRL
+367 VRTDRM
-373 QRQEKGYRKTGRR
+373 QRPEKGYRKSGRR

-393 REERKQ
+393 REDRKQ
-399 DAPNQPGRGEEAQNR
+399 DANQPGRGDRSEEVQNR

-421 EGVQGRPRR
+421 ENEGRMRR
-430 PERGEDGQGRPRR
+430 PERGEGVQSRP
-443 PERGED
+443 
-449 VQGRS
+449 S
-454 RRPERGED
+454 RPERGED
-462 VQGRPRRPERGEDV
+462 VQGRPSRPERGENGQRRPSRPERGGGVQGRPRRPDRGEDVQGRTRRPERGEDV
-476 QDRPRRSERGGD
+476 QDRPRR
-488 AQGRPRRPERGGD
+488 
-501 AQDRMRRPE
+501 
-510 RVGDGQGRPGRP
+510 
-522 ERGEDVQGRSRRPE
+522 PE
-536 RGEEVQNRPRRG
+536 RGEE
-548 DRDESAQNRQDR
+548 AQNRQ
-560 GDGNGRAQL
+560 
-569 RGRRGYKG
+569 RRGYKYKG

-597 TVNPGKTPDA
+597 PVSPGGTPDA
-607 GAGAVQERTD
+607 GAGAVRERADT
-617 RMEVRQVPGEENL
+617 MEVRPVPGGENL

>member
-172 NDFAPVSIRMAKEQ
+172 NDFAPVSIKMAKEQ

-286 QRKPDSRPDSAQS
+286 QRKPDSRSDSAQG
-299 RAESPADSAGGRNES
+299 RGESPADSVRVRNES
-314 RADDTRRKPEDAQQE
+314 RADDGRRKPEDAQRE
-329 TERMTGSGTV
+329 TERLAESLTGAVTLT
-339 MPASDSESGV
+339 PAPDSEAGM
-349 QQPGQTERP
+349 QQQERTEKS
-358 ETDAQMETA
+358 EADAQMETA
-367 VRTDRL
+367 VRTDRM
-373 QRQEKGYRKTGRR
+373 QRPEKGYRKSGRR

-393 REERKQ
+393 REDRKQ
-399 DAPNQPGRGEEAQNR
+399 DASNQPGRGDRSEEVQNR

-421 EGVQGRPRR
+421 ENEGRMRR
-430 PERGEDGQGRPRR
+430 PERGEGVQSRPSR

-449 VQGRS
+449 VQGRM
-454 RRPERGED
+454 
-462 VQGRPRRPERGEDV
+462 RRPERGEDV
-476 QDRPRRSERGGD
+476 QDRPRR
-488 AQGRPRRPERGGD
+488 
-501 AQDRMRRPE
+501 
-510 RVGDGQGRPGRP
+510 
-522 ERGEDVQGRSRRPE
+522 PE
-536 RGEEVQNRPRRG
+536 RGEE
-548 DRDESAQNRQDR
+548 AQNRQ
-560 GDGNGRAQL
+560 
-569 RGRRGYKG
+569 RRGYKYKG

-597 TVNPGKTPDA
+597 PVSSGGTPDA
-607 GAGAVQERTD
+607 GAGAVRERADT
-617 RMEVRQVPGEENL
+617 MEVRPVPGGENL

>member
-172 NDFAPVSIRMAKEQ
+172 NDFAPVSIKMAKEQ

-286 QRKPDSRPDSAQS
+286 QRKPDSRSDSAQG
-299 RAESPADSAGGRNES
+299 RGESPADSVRVRNES
-314 RADDTRRKPEDAQQE
+314 RADDGRRKPEDAQRE
-329 TERMTGSGTV
+329 TERLAESLTGAVTLT
-339 MPASDSESGV
+339 PAPDSEAGM
-349 QQPGQTERP
+349 QQQERTEKS
-358 ETDAQMETA
+358 EADAQMETA
-367 VRTDRL
+367 VRTDRM
-373 QRQEKGYRKTGRR
+373 QRPEKGYRKSGRR

-393 REERKQ
+393 REDRKQ
-399 DAPNQPGRGEEAQNR
+399 DASNQPGRGDRSEEVQNR

-421 EGVQGRPRR
+421 ENEGRMRREGVQS
-430 PERGEDGQGRPRR
+430 RPRR

-449 VQGRS
+449 VQGRM

-462 VQGRPRRPERGEDV
+462 VQGRPRRPVRGENGQGRSSRPERGAGVQGRPSRPERGGDAQGRPRRPERGEDV
-476 QDRPRRSERGGD
+476 QDRPRR
-488 AQGRPRRPERGGD
+488 
-501 AQDRMRRPE
+501 
-510 RVGDGQGRPGRP
+510 
-522 ERGEDVQGRSRRPE
+522 PE
-536 RGEEVQNRPRRG
+536 RGEE
-548 DRDESAQNRQDR
+548 AQNRQ
-560 GDGNGRAQL
+560 
-569 RGRRGYKG
+569 RRGYKYKG

-597 TVNPGKTPDA
+597 PVSPGGTPDA
-607 GAGAVQERTD
+607 GAGAVRERADT
-617 RMEVRQVPGEENL
+617 MEVRPVPGGENL

>member
-172 NDFAPVSIRMAKEQ
+172 NDFAPVSIKMAKEQ

-219 MPKLGAAATTADGRT
+219 MPKLGAAATTVDGRT

-286 QRKPDSRPDSAQS
+286 QRKPDSRSDSAQG
-299 RAESPADSAGGRNES
+299 RGESPADSVRVRNES
-314 RADDTRRKPEDAQQE
+314 RADDGRRKPEDAQRE
-329 TERMTGSGTV
+329 TESLTGAVTLT
-339 MPASDSESGV
+339 PAPDSEADM
-349 QQPGQTERP
+349 QQQERTEKS
-358 ETDAQMETA
+358 EADAQMETA
-367 VRTDRL
+367 VRTDRM
-373 QRQEKGYRKTGRR
+373 QRPEKGYRKSGRR

-393 REERKQ
+393 REDRKQ
-399 DAPNQPGRGEEAQNR
+399 DASNQPGRGDRSEEVQNR
-414 QRRPERG
+414 QRRTERGENESRMRRPERG
-421 EGVQGRPRR
+421 EGVQSRP
-430 PERGEDGQGRPRR
+430 
-443 PERGED
+443 
-449 VQGRS
+449 

-462 VQGRPRRPERGEDV
+462 VQGRPRRPERGENGQGRSSRPERGAGV
-476 QDRPRRSERGGD
+476 QGRPSRPERGGD

-501 AQDRMRRPE
+501 
-510 RVGDGQGRPGRP
+510 VQGRTRRP
-522 ERGEDVQGRSRRPE
+522 ERGEDVQDRPRRPE
-536 RGEEVQNRPRRG
+536 RGEE
-548 DRDESAQNRQDR
+548 AQNRQ
-560 GDGNGRAQL
+560 
-569 RGRRGYKG
+569 RRGYKYKG

-592 RSVEK
+592 HSVEK
-597 TVNPGKTPDA
+597 PVSPGGTLDA
-607 GAGAVQERTD
+607 GAGAVRERADT
-617 RMEVRQVPGEENL
+617 MEVRPVPGGENL

>member
-172 NDFAPVSIRMAKEQ
+172 NDFAPVSIKMAKEQ

-219 MPKLGAAATTADGRT
+219 MPKLGAAATTVDGRT

-286 QRKPDSRPDSAQS
+286 QRKPDSRSDSAQG
-299 RAESPADSAGGRNES
+299 RGESPADSVRVRNES
-314 RADDTRRKPEDAQQE
+314 RADDVRRKPEDAQRE
-329 TERMTGSGTV
+329 TERLAESLTGAVTLT
-339 MPASDSESGV
+339 PAPDSEAGM
-349 QQPGQTERP
+349 QQQERTEKS
-358 ETDAQMETA
+358 EADAQMETA
-367 VRTDRL
+367 VRTDRM
-373 QRQEKGYRKTGRR
+373 QRPEKGYRKSGRR

-393 REERKQ
+393 REDRKQ
-399 DAPNQPGRGEEAQNR
+399 DASNQPGRGDRSEEVQNR

-421 EGVQGRPRR
+421 ENEGRMRR
-430 PERGEDGQGRPRR
+430 PERGEGVQSRPSR

-449 VQGRS
+449 VQGRM

-462 VQGRPRRPERGEDV
+462 VQGRPSRPERGENGQRRPSRPERGGGVQGRPRRPDRGEDVQGRTRRPDRGEDV
-476 QDRPRRSERGGD
+476 QDRPRR
-488 AQGRPRRPERGGD
+488 
-501 AQDRMRRPE
+501 
-510 RVGDGQGRPGRP
+510 
-522 ERGEDVQGRSRRPE
+522 PE
-536 RGEEVQNRPRRG
+536 RGEE
-548 DRDESAQNRQDR
+548 AQNRQ
-560 GDGNGRAQL
+560 
-569 RGRRGYKG
+569 RRGYKYKG

-597 TVNPGKTPDA
+597 PVSPGGTPDA
-607 GAGAVQERTD
+607 GAGAVRERADT
-617 RMEVRQVPGEENL
+617 MEVRPVPGGENL

>member
-172 NDFAPVSIRMAKEQ
+172 NDFAPVSIKMAKEQ

-286 QRKPDSRPDSAQS
+286 QRKPDSRSDSAQG
-299 RAESPADSAGGRNES
+299 RGESPADSVRVRNES
-314 RADDTRRKPEDAQQE
+314 RADDGRRKPEDAQRE
-329 TERMTGSGTV
+329 TESLTGAVTLT
-339 MPASDSESGV
+339 PAPDSEADM
-349 QQPGQTERP
+349 QQQERTEKS
-358 ETDAQMETA
+358 EADAQMETA
-367 VRTDRL
+367 VRTDRM
-373 QRQEKGYRKTGRR
+373 QRPEKGYRKSGRR

-393 REERKQ
+393 REDRKQ
-399 DAPNQPGRGEEAQNR
+399 DASNQPGRGDRSEEVQNR

-421 EGVQGRPRR
+421 ENEGRMRR
-430 PERGEDGQGRPRR
+430 PERGEGVQSRPSR

-449 VQGRS
+449 VQGRM

-462 VQGRPRRPERGEDV
+462 VQGRPSRPERGENGQRRPSRPERGGGVQGRPRRPDRGEDVQGRTRRPDRGEDV
-476 QDRPRRSERGGD
+476 QDRPRR
-488 AQGRPRRPERGGD
+488 
-501 AQDRMRRPE
+501 
-510 RVGDGQGRPGRP
+510 
-522 ERGEDVQGRSRRPE
+522 PE
-536 RGEEVQNRPRRG
+536 RGEE
-548 DRDESAQNRQDR
+548 AQNRQ
-560 GDGNGRAQL
+560 
-569 RGRRGYKG
+569 RRGYKYKG

-592 RSVEK
+592 HSVEK
-597 TVNPGKTPDA
+597 PVSPGGTLDA
-607 GAGAVQERTD
+607 GAGAVRERADT
-617 RMEVRQVPGEENL
+617 MEVRPVPGGENL

>member
-172 NDFAPVSIRMAKEQ
+172 NDFAPVSIKMAKEQ

-286 QRKPDSRPDSAQS
+286 QRKPDSRSDSAQG
-299 RAESPADSAGGRNES
+299 RGESPADSVRVRNES
-314 RADDTRRKPEDAQQE
+314 RADDVRRKPEDAQRE
-329 TERMTGSGTV
+329 TERLAESLTGAVTLT
-339 MPASDSESGV
+339 PAPDSEAGM
-349 QQPGQTERP
+349 QQQERTEKS
-358 ETDAQMETA
+358 EADAQMETA
-367 VRTDRL
+367 VRTDRM
-373 QRQEKGYRKTGRR
+373 QRPEKGYRKSGRR

-393 REERKQ
+393 REDRKQ
-399 DAPNQPGRGEEAQNR
+399 DASNQPGRGDRSEEVQNR

-421 EGVQGRPRR
+421 ENEGRMRR
-430 PERGEDGQGRPRR
+430 PERGEGVQSRP
-443 PERGED
+443 
-449 VQGRS
+449 

-462 VQGRPRRPERGEDV
+462 VQGRPRRPERGENGQGRSSRPERGAGV
-476 QDRPRRSERGGD
+476 QGRPSRPERGGD
-488 AQGRPRRPERGGD
+488 AQGRPRRPERG
-501 AQDRMRRPE
+501 
-510 RVGDGQGRPGRP
+510 
-522 ERGEDVQGRSRRPE
+522 EDVQDRPRRPE
-536 RGEEVQNRPRRG
+536 RGEK
-548 DRDESAQNRQDR
+548 AQNRQ
-560 GDGNGRAQL
+560 
-569 RGRRGYKG
+569 RRGYKYKG
-577 DSQNRFRRERQPESD
+577 NSQNRFRRERQPESD
-592 RSVEK
+592 HSVEK
-597 TVNPGKTPDA
+597 PVSPGGTLDA
-607 GAGAVQERTD
+607 GAGAVRERADT
-617 RMEVRQVPGEENL
+617 MEVRPVPGGENL

>member
-172 NDFAPVSIRMAKEQ
+172 NDFAPVSIKMAKEQ

-286 QRKPDSRPDSAQS
+286 QRKPDSRSDSAQG
-299 RAESPADSAGGRNES
+299 RGESPADSVRVRNES
-314 RADDTRRKPEDAQQE
+314 RADDGRRKPEDAQRE
-329 TERMTGSGTV
+329 TERLAESLTGAVTLT
-339 MPASDSESGV
+339 PAPDSEAGM
-349 QQPGQTERP
+349 QQQERTEKS
-358 ETDAQMETA
+358 EADAQMETA
-367 VRTDRL
+367 VRTDRM
-373 QRQEKGYRKTGRR
+373 QRPEKGYRKSGRR

-393 REERKQ
+393 REDRKQ
-399 DAPNQPGRGEEAQNR
+399 DASNQPGRGDRSEEVQNR

-421 EGVQGRPRR
+421 ENEGRMRR
-430 PERGEDGQGRPRR
+430 PERGEGVQSRPSRPERGEDVQGRPSRPERGENGQRRPSRPERGGGVQGRPSRPERGGDAQGRPRR

-449 VQGRS
+449 VQGRT
-454 RRPERGED
+454 
-462 VQGRPRRPERGEDV
+462 RRPERGEDV
-476 QDRPRRSERGGD
+476 QDRPRR
-488 AQGRPRRPERGGD
+488 
-501 AQDRMRRPE
+501 
-510 RVGDGQGRPGRP
+510 
-522 ERGEDVQGRSRRPE
+522 PE
-536 RGEEVQNRPRRG
+536 RGEE
-548 DRDESAQNRQDR
+548 AQNRQ
-560 GDGNGRAQL
+560 
-569 RGRRGYKG
+569 RRGYKYKG

-597 TVNPGKTPDA
+597 PVSPGGTPDA
-607 GAGAVQERTD
+607 GAGAVRERADT
-617 RMEVRQVPGEENL
+617 MEVRPVPGGENL

>member
-172 NDFAPVSIRMAKEQ
+172 NDFAPVSIKMAKEQ

-286 QRKPDSRPDSAQS
+286 QRKPDSRSDSAQG
-299 RAESPADSAGGRNES
+299 RGESPADSVRVRNES
-314 RADDTRRKPEDAQQE
+314 RADDGRRKPEDAQRE
-329 TERMTGSGTV
+329 TESLTGAVTLT
-339 MPASDSESGV
+339 PALDSEAGM
-349 QQPGQTERP
+349 QQQERTEKS
-358 ETDAQMETA
+358 EADAQMETA
-367 VRTDRL
+367 VRTDRM
-373 QRQEKGYRKTGRR
+373 QRPEKGYRKSGRR

-393 REERKQ
+393 REDRKQ
-399 DAPNQPGRGEEAQNR
+399 DASNQPGRGDRSEEVQNR

-421 EGVQGRPRR
+421 ENEGRMRR
-430 PERGEDGQGRPRR
+430 PERGEGVQSRP
-443 PERGED
+443 
-449 VQGRS
+449 S
-454 RRPERGED
+454 RPERGED
-462 VQGRPRRPERGEDV
+462 VQGRPRRPERGENGQRRPSRPERGGGV
-476 QDRPRRSERGGD
+476 QGRPSRPERGGD
-488 AQGRPRRPERGGD
+488 AQGRPRRPERGED
-501 AQDRMRRPE
+501 
-510 RVGDGQGRPGRP
+510 VQGRTRRP
-522 ERGEDVQGRSRRPE
+522 ERGEDVQDRPRRPE
-536 RGEEVQNRPRRG
+536 RGEE
-548 DRDESAQNRQDR
+548 AQNRQ
-560 GDGNGRAQL
+560 
-569 RGRRGYKG
+569 RRGYKYKG

-597 TVNPGKTPDA
+597 PVSPGGTPDA
-607 GAGAVQERTD
+607 GAGAVRERADT
-617 RMEVRQVPGEENL
+617 MEVRPVPGGENL

>member
-172 NDFAPVSIRMAKEQ
+172 NDFAPVSIKMAKEQ

-219 MPKLGAAATTADGRT
+219 MPKLGAAATTVDGRT

-286 QRKPDSRPDSAQS
+286 QRKPDSRSDSAQG
-299 RAESPADSAGGRNES
+299 RGESPADSVRVRNES
-314 RADDTRRKPEDAQQE
+314 RADDGRRKPEDAQRE
-329 TERMTGSGTV
+329 TERLAESLTGAVTLT
-339 MPASDSESGV
+339 PASDSEAGM
-349 QQPGQTERP
+349 QQQERTEKS
-358 ETDAQMETA
+358 EADAQMETA
-367 VRTDRL
+367 VRTDRM
-373 QRQEKGYRKTGRR
+373 QRPEKGYRKSGRR

-393 REERKQ
+393 REDRKQ
-399 DAPNQPGRGEEAQNR
+399 DASNQPGRGDRSEEVQNR

-421 EGVQGRPRR
+421 ENEGRMRR
-430 PERGEDGQGRPRR
+430 PERGEGVQSRPSR

-449 VQGRS
+449 VQGRM

-462 VQGRPRRPERGEDV
+462 VQGRPSRPERGENGQRRPSRPERGGGVQGRPRRPDRGEDVQGRTRRPDRGEDV
-476 QDRPRRSERGGD
+476 QDRPRR
-488 AQGRPRRPERGGD
+488 
-501 AQDRMRRPE
+501 
-510 RVGDGQGRPGRP
+510 
-522 ERGEDVQGRSRRPE
+522 PE
-536 RGEEVQNRPRRG
+536 RGEE
-548 DRDESAQNRQDR
+548 AQNRQ
-560 GDGNGRAQL
+560 
-569 RGRRGYKG
+569 RRGYKYKG

-597 TVNPGKTPDA
+597 PVSPGGTPDA
-607 GAGAVQERTD
+607 GAGAVRERADT
-617 RMEVRQVPGEENL
+617 MEVRPVPGGENL

>member
-172 NDFAPVSIRMAKEQ
+172 NDFAPVSIKMAKEQ

-286 QRKPDSRPDSAQS
+286 QRKPDSRSDSAQG
-299 RAESPADSAGGRNES
+299 RGESPADSVRVRNES
-314 RADDTRRKPEDAQQE
+314 RADDGRRKPEDAQRE
-329 TERMTGSGTV
+329 TESLTGAVTLT
-339 MPASDSESGV
+339 PALDSEAGM
-349 QQPGQTERP
+349 QQQERTEKS
-358 ETDAQMETA
+358 EADAQMETA
-367 VRTDRL
+367 VRTDRM
-373 QRQEKGYRKTGRR
+373 QRPEKGYRKSGRR

-393 REERKQ
+393 REDRKQ
-399 DAPNQPGRGEEAQNR
+399 DASNQPGRGDRSEEVQNR

-421 EGVQGRPRR
+421 ENEGRMRR
-430 PERGEDGQGRPRR
+430 PERGEGVQSRP
-443 PERGED
+443 
-449 VQGRS
+449 S
-454 RRPERGED
+454 RPERGED
-462 VQGRPRRPERGEDV
+462 VQGRPSRPERGENGQRRPSRPERGGGV
-476 QDRPRRSERGGD
+476 QGRPSRPERGGD
-488 AQGRPRRPERGGD
+488 AQGRPRRPERG
-501 AQDRMRRPE
+501 
-510 RVGDGQGRPGRP
+510 
-522 ERGEDVQGRSRRPE
+522 
-536 RGEEVQNRPRRG
+536 EE
-548 DRDESAQNRQDR
+548 AQNRQ
-560 GDGNGRAQL
+560 
-569 RGRRGYKG
+569 RRGYKYKG

-597 TVNPGKTPDA
+597 PVSPGGTPDA
-607 GAGAVQERTD
+607 GAGAVRERADT
-617 RMEVRQVPGEENL
+617 MEVRPVPGGENL

>member
-172 NDFAPVSIRMAKEQ
+172 NDFAPVSIKMAKEQ

-286 QRKPDSRPDSAQS
+286 QRKPDSRSDSAQG
-299 RAESPADSAGGRNES
+299 RGESPADSVRVRNES
-314 RADDTRRKPEDAQQE
+314 RADDGRRKPEDAQRE
-329 TERMTGSGTV
+329 TERLAESLTGAVTLT
-339 MPASDSESGV
+339 PAPDSEAGM
-349 QQPGQTERP
+349 QQQERA
-358 ETDAQMETA
+358 EKSEADAQVETA
-367 VRTDRL
+367 VRTDRM
-373 QRQEKGYRKTGRR
+373 QRPEKGYRKSGRR

-393 REERKQ
+393 REDRKQ
-399 DAPNQPGRGEEAQNR
+399 DASNQPGRGDRSEEVQNR

-421 EGVQGRPRR
+421 ENEGRMRRPERGEGVQSRPRR
-430 PERGEDGQGRPRR
+430 PERGEDVQGRMRR

-454 RRPERGED
+454 RRPERGENGQGRSSRPERGGGVQGRPSRPERGGD
-462 VQGRPRRPERGEDV
+462 VQGRQRRPERGEDVQGRTRRPERGEDV
-476 QDRPRRSERGGD
+476 QDRPRR
-488 AQGRPRRPERGGD
+488 
-501 AQDRMRRPE
+501 
-510 RVGDGQGRPGRP
+510 
-522 ERGEDVQGRSRRPE
+522 PE
-536 RGEEVQNRPRRG
+536 RGEE
-548 DRDESAQNRQDR
+548 AQNRQ
-560 GDGNGRAQL
+560 
-569 RGRRGYKG
+569 RRGYKYKG
-577 DSQNRFRRERQPESD
+577 DGQNRFRRERQPESD
-592 RSVEK
+592 HSVEK
-597 TVNPGKTPDA
+597 PVSPGGTPDA
-607 GAGAVQERTD
+607 GAGAVRERADT
-617 RMEVRQVPGEENL
+617 MEVRPVPGGENL